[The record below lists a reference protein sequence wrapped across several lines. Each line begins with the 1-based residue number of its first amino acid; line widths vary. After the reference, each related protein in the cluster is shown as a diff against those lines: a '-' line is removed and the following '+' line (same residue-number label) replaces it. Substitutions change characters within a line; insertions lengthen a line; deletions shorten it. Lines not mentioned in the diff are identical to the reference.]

1 MMENPTVAIVGRPN
15 VGKSTLFNRLIAE
28 RKAVVEQSPN
38 VTRDR
43 IYGRARWKGEA
54 FEVVDTGGLDLES
67 SVEIAQNIK
76 YQVDKAIE
84 EADLILFVVNVREG
98 ISPLDQEISQKLRK
112 CDREVIVAA
121 NKMDDFSAQDEPWEF
136 YNLGFEDVVPIS
148 AEHGKN
154 IGDLCDKIFDRI
166 DIGDFKEDSADDKE
180 ILGVAIAGKP
190 NSGKSTLVN
199 QILGQERVIVSP
211 EPGTTRDAV
220 DSIFE
225 RADNKF
231 KLIDTAGLRKKSK
244 VDEDVEYYS
253 NLRAIRAI
261 ERADVVVMMIDAVEG
276 VTEQDKKIAGY
287 AYDEGR
293 PIILALNKW
302 DLIEKDTHTA
312 DIFREE
318 VYRQMKFLR
327 FAPVVFISALT
338 GKRVG
343 EILDLIEY
351 VYDQT
356 LQRISTGLLNEV
368 VEEAVQ
374 MNDPPSYKDKKL
386 NIYYATQPEVQPPV
400 FVFFVNDPELV
411 HFAYERYLE
420 NKIREA
426 FGFVGTPII
435 LKFKER

>member
-1 MMENPTVAIVGRPN
+1 MENPTVAIVGRPN

-28 RKAVVEQSPN
+28 RKAVVEKSPN

-43 IYGRARWKGEA
+43 IYGRARWKGET

-67 SVEIAQNIK
+67 SAEIAQNIK

-84 EADLILFVVNVREG
+84 EADIILFVVDVREG
-98 ISPLDQEISQKLRK
+98 ISPLDREISQKLRK

-136 YNLGFEDVVPIS
+136 YNLGFEDVLPIS

-154 IGDLCDKIFDRI
+154 IGDLCDKIFARI
-166 DIGDFKEDSADDKE
+166 DIDDFKKNSADDKE

-244 VDEDVEYYS
+244 VEEDVEYYS

-261 ERADVVVMMIDAVEG
+261 ERADVVVMMIDSVEG
-276 VTEQDKKIAGY
+276 ITEQDKKIAGY
-287 AYDEGR
+287 AHDEGR

-327 FAPVVFISALT
+327 FAPVIFISALT

-343 EILDLIEY
+343 EVLDLIEY

-374 MNDPPSYKDKKL
+374 MNDPPAYKGKKL